1 MKERVASRKAGVA
14 EPRRTET
21 SAPRKARP
29 APPQRSSSP
38 QQAAPQQD
46 APAPTAAPRKPKPR
60 LPQLRLI
67 DGTVQHAPP
76 KRAIPFSASVYADL
90 REQVIS
96 LRRRPGEVISEAS
109 IAESYGVSR
118 TPVREAILRLAGE
131 GLVEIFPQSGIFV
144 SRIPLSALPEA
155 IIIRKALEETTARM
169 AAKRA
174 TASQLLALQSL
185 LQRQREACAVDDH
198 DAFHEADELF
208 HASIA
213 DIAGHPGI
221 WALTL
226 QVKVHVDRYR
236 RVTLPQA
243 GRIAGAITEHEKI
256 FSALEARNPA
266 AAVAAMGAHLDR
278 LLADIQATRDLNPDL
293 FDAVDL
299 TPSAAQIA
307 QSKKPRG
314 KGRN

>member
-1 MKERVASRKAGVA
+1 MKERGASRKAKA
-14 EPRRTET
+14 TDRTTDKATEPQRTET
-21 SAPRKARP
+21 SAAHKPPSATP
-29 APPQRSSSP
+29 QDAPP
-38 QQAAPQQD
+38 
-46 APAPTAAPRKPKPR
+46 PAPTALPRKPKPR

-67 DGTVQHAPP
+67 DGSVQRAPP

-90 REQVIS
+90 REQLIS
-96 LRRRPGEVISEAS
+96 LKRLPGEVISEAS

-169 AAKRA
+169 AATRA
-174 TASQLLALQSL
+174 TASQLLALQSI
-185 LQRQREACAVDDH
+185 LQRQREACAIDDH

-208 HASIA
+208 HATIA

-236 RVTLPQA
+236 RVTLPQT
-243 GRIAGAITEHEKI
+243 GRIAGAIAEHEKI
-256 FSALEARNPA
+256 FAALEARNPA
-266 AAVAAMGAHLDR
+266 GAVAAIGAHLDR
-278 LLADIQATRDLNPDL
+278 LLADIQSTRDLNPDL
-293 FDAVDL
+293 FDAVEL
-299 TPSAAQIA
+299 TSSAAQTA
-307 QSKKPRG
+307 PAKKPRG
-314 KGRN
+314 KGRNQ